1 MGERMKPRDDDRAG
15 ECERTEGLNE
25 RADARIGRVGGGT
38 ERPRARDL
46 GLTLGELQPGPHNAI
61 TDVQGVLVGHCT
73 INEGEGSL
81 VPGEGPVRT
90 GVTAIVPH
98 GGNMFNDKVPA
109 AVYVINGFGKAVGFV
124 QVAECGVLE
133 TPILLTNTL
142 NVGRVAD
149 ALVEYMLQD
158 NPAIGVSTGTVNPVV
173 AECNDGYLNDIR
185 GRHVGREHVF
195 AALRDAKGGPVAEGA
210 VGAGTGM
217 TAFGWKGGV
226 GTSSRLVPIAGK
238 PQRSDPELGQSEA
251 EQPDYVLG
259 TLVLSN
265 FGAARDLIVGG
276 WPVGRFLPDPHAL
289 SPRPDFGAG
298 DSTRSDASD
307 RSVGSNGSHRSDG
320 ARIEPGQEVG
330 SDEGDGSVVIV
341 IATDAP
347 LDARQLRRIAVR
359 AAVGIVRCGSRL
371 SHGSGDYVI
380 AFSTAGRIPHTHA
393 TGSAVPNG
401 TSSDRSI
408 TTHAWPDDS
417 PVIAGLL
424 RAAGE
429 STEEAVLNCMLQ
441 AGTTVGRD
449 GHVRHAL
456 PVEQL
461 RQLIHR
467 FKSDVGD

>member
-1 MGERMKPRDDDRAG
+1 MSERMKPRDDDRTG
-15 ECERTEGLNE
+15 ECER
-25 RADARIGRVGGGT
+25 T

-46 GLTLGELQPGPHNAI
+46 SLMLGELQPGPYNAI
-61 TDVQGVLVGHCT
+61 TDVEGVLVGHCT
-73 INEGEGSL
+73 MNEGAGTL

-98 GGNMFNDKVPA
+98 GGNIFNDKVPA
-109 AVYVINGFGKAVGFV
+109 AVHVINGFGKAVGFV

-149 ALVEYMLQD
+149 ALVEYMLED

-185 GRHVGREHVF
+185 GRHVGLEHVY

-217 TAFGWKGGV
+217 TAFGWKGGI
-226 GTSSRLVPIAGK
+226 GTSSRLVPLTRK
-238 PQRSDPELGQSEA
+238 PQGSDPQRGQSEA
-251 EQPDYVLG
+251 GQPDYVLG
-259 TLVLSN
+259 ALVLSN

-289 SPRPDFGAG
+289 SPPPDFGAG
-298 DSTRSDASD
+298 DSTRSDGPD
-307 RSVGSNGSHRSDG
+307 RSGGSVGSDG

-380 AFSTAGRIPHTHA
+380 AFSTASRIPHTLA
-393 TGSAVPNG
+393 TGSAVNG
-401 TSSDRSI
+401 ASFDRPI

-417 PVIAGLL
+417 SVMAGLL

-429 STEEAVLNCMLQ
+429 ATEEAVLNCMLQ
-441 AGTTVGRD
+441 ARTTVGRD
-449 GHVRHAL
+449 EHVRHAL
-456 PVEQL
+456 PVERL

-467 FKSDVGD
+467 FKSDMGD